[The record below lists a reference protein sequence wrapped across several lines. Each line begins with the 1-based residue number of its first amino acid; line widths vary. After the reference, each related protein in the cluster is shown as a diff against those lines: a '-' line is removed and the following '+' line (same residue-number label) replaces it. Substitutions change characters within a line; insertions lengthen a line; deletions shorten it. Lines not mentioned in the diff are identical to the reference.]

1 MSATPSTIFRPAP
14 VGRTS
19 RSIRRLLHASARD
32 IARWFARR
40 AALKSLREYSDRELL
55 DIGLARS
62 QIEAAIYGSLSRPGR
77 GEM

>member
-1 MSATPSTIFRPAP
+1 
-14 VGRTS
+14 
-19 RSIRRLLHASARD
+19 LHASARD